1 MQSLSEIYS
10 PHTTILNISEE
21 GWGGGEGIGEDI
33 SSLSQTK
40 KQLIFEKEKNRIVK
54 HGPCSNL

>member
-10 PHTTILNISEE
+10 PHTTILNISE
-21 GWGGGEGIGEDI
+21 EGIGEDI

>member
-10 PHTTILNISEE
+10 PHTTILNISE
-21 GWGGGEGIGEDI
+21 GAGEGIEEDI
-33 SSLSQTK
+33 SSLSETK
-40 KQLIFEKEKNRIVK
+40 KQLLFEKEKNRILK